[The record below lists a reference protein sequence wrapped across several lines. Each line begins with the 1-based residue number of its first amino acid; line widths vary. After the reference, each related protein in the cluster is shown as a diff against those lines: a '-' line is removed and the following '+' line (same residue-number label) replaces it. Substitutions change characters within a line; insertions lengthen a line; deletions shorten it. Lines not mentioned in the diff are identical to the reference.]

1 MKGEEKPMSHLS
13 HSKCRILLS
22 LVFVTASFT
31 VVTPLKG
38 QITQTIFVDPHPVVS
53 GGTVGFAFAGDKF
66 VGSVQ
71 GDGTRILYQTG
82 LDGGN
87 VRLFAPQVNVPG
99 VNYAYEHHVA
109 SSPGLGGFPLWDIY
123 VGAGQGVLHI
133 SRDGTNSVMFVT
145 GISGPVHAILFD
157 TVGTYGHDMLV
168 ATYAGTVYRINSAGV
183 ATLLANFSQFV
194 EGMDIAPLGAG
205 FGKYDGML
213 ITVEEN
219 TGLVRAIPPTG
230 GYIVLNPQKPII
242 SPESLNFVPLNLGA
256 SGSSLEGYYEV
267 NYPRNVFKADV
278 SQFAQFK
285 GDAIIASEIGSRT
298 IWRMHWNG
306 NDFDIIPIGEVPD
319 QAEDSFFINPAF
331 LSGTSCPPRQID
343 HGTDR
348 DEWCRPFCRQDGDE
362 RSRPRK
368 SRP

>member
-1 MKGEEKPMSHLS
+1 MKGEEKPMF
-13 HSKCRILLS
+13 HSKCQIFQL
-22 LVFVTASFT
+22 LVFVTASFAA
-31 VVTPLKG
+31 VPLVKA
-38 QITQTIFVDPHPVVS
+38 QIAQTIFVDPHPVVS

-71 GDGTRILYQTG
+71 GDGAGMLYQTG
-82 LDGGN
+82 LDGGG
-87 VRLFAPQVNVPG
+87 VRLFAPQVILAG
-99 VNYAYEHHVA
+99 GNYASEHHVT

-123 VGAGQGVLHI
+123 VGSGTSVLHI
-133 SRDGTNSVMFVT
+133 SRDGTKSDMFVT
-145 GISGPVHAILFD
+145 GISGPVQSIIFD

-168 ATYAGTVYRINSAGV
+168 GTYAGTVYRINSAGV

-205 FGKYDGML
+205 FGPWDGYL

-219 TGLVRAIPPTG
+219 TGLVRAIPPSG
-230 GYIVLNPQKPII
+230 GYIVLNPKTPII
-242 SPESLNFVPLNLGA
+242 SPESLNFVPLNLGS
-256 SGSSLEGYYEV
+256 SGSALEGYYEV
-267 NYPRNVFKADV
+267 NYTHNVLKADV

-306 NDFDIIPIGEVPD
+306 NDFDVIPIGEIPD

-331 LSGTSCPPRQID
+331 LAGTSCPPKQSD
-343 HGTDR
+343 HNSDR
-348 DEWCRPFCRQDGDE
+348 NEWCRPFCREDGGD
-362 RSRPRK
+362 RPQPRGSRPN
-368 SRP
+368 